1 MALKIGELARRTGLT
16 VRALH
21 HYDAIGLLTP
31 SARSDAGYRLYSDA
45 DIARLH
51 QIQALRGF
59 GLPLADIGTY
69 LSRPGSSLQSVIAQQ
84 IAMLTREIEQAGA
97 LRDRLERLH
106 SALAQGESPDL
117 SDWLT
122 TLEQMSMYE
131 KYFTPEELQQLPLYT
146 DAAVAVPEW
155 KALVASVRA
164 LMDRG
169 ATPQDPEAQV
179 LARQWMAKSVHDT
192 GANPILFARLN
203 TLHEH
208 NPEVRAQS
216 GVTQEIMRFILD
228 ASHESKLAIYRRYL
242 DDDEYAFV
250 RANIGKRA
258 MEWPPLI
265 ARVRT
270 AIDEGHAPDSP
281 QGQELARQWFD
292 LFRSF
297 AGDNPA
303 TQAKIREALTK
314 EPGLTDPGWI
324 DAKMLEWVRGAM
336 MALPRRPA

>member
-31 SARSDAGYRLYSDA
+31 SARSDAGYRLYNDA
-45 DIARLH
+45 DIVRLH
-51 QIQALRGF
+51 QIQALRSF

-69 LSRPGSSLQSVIAQQ
+69 LSRPGLSLQSVVAQQ
-84 IAMLTREIEQAGA
+84 ITMLTREIEQASA
-97 LRDRLERLH
+97 LRGRLERLH
-106 SALAQGESPDL
+106 SALERGESPGL
-117 SDWLT
+117 ADWLT
-122 TLEQMSMYE
+122 TLEHMTMYE

-155 KALVASVRA
+155 KALVAAVRT

-169 ATPQDPEAQV
+169 ATPQDEEAQV

-208 NPEVRAQS
+208 NPAIREQS
-216 GVTQEIMRFILD
+216 GVTPEMMQFILD
-228 ASHESKLAIYRRYL
+228 ASHERKLAIYRRYL

-258 MEWPPLI
+258 FEWPPLI

-270 AIDEGHAPDSP
+270 AIDAGHTPDSP

-303 TQAKIREALTK
+303 TQARIREALTK

-324 DAKMLEWVRGAM
+324 NGTMLEWVRSAM
-336 MALPRRPA
+336 MALRAA

>member
-31 SARSDAGYRLYSDA
+31 SARSEAGYRLYSDA
-45 DIARLH
+45 DVARLH
-51 QIQALRGF
+51 QIQALRSF
-59 GLPLADIGTY
+59 GLPLADIGTT
-69 LSRPGSSLQSVIAQQ
+69 LSRPGLSLQSVVAQQ
-84 IAMLTREIEQAGA
+84 ITMLTREIEQAGA
-97 LRDRLERLH
+97 LRHRLQRLH
-106 SALAQGESPDL
+106 DALSCGQEPGLA
-117 SDWLT
+117 DWLT
-122 TLEQMSMYE
+122 TLEHMSMYD
-131 KYFTPEELQQLPLYT
+131 KYFTPEELRQLPLYT

-164 LMDRG
+164 LMERG
-169 ATPQDPEAQV
+169 ATPQDPQAQV

-192 GANPILFARLN
+192 GANPVLFARLN

-208 NPEVRAQS
+208 NPAL
-216 GVTQEIMRFILD
+216 QEQTGITPDVMRFVID

-242 DDDEYAFV
+242 DDEEFAFV

-258 MEWPPLI
+258 HEWPPLI
-265 ARVRT
+265 ARIRV
-270 AIDEGHAPDSP
+270 AIDDGHAPDSP
-281 QGQELARQWFD
+281 QGQELARLWFD

-297 AGDNPA
+297 AGDHPA
-303 TQAKIREALTK
+303 TQAKIREALTR

-324 DAKMLEWVRGAM
+324 DATMLQWVRAAM
-336 MALPRRPA
+336 MALQWRTA

>member
-31 SARSDAGYRLYSDA
+31 SARSDAGYRLYNDA

-51 QIQALRGF
+51 QIQALRSF
-59 GLPLADIGTY
+59 GLPLADVGTY
-69 LSRPGSSLQSVIAQQ
+69 LSRPDLSLQSVVAQQ
-84 IAMLTREIEQAGA
+84 IDMLTREIERAGA
-97 LRDRLERLH
+97 LRDRLQRLQG
-106 SALAQGESPDL
+106 ALARGQEPSL
-117 SDWLT
+117 ADWLT
-122 TLEQMSMYE
+122 TLESMSMYD
-131 KYFTPEELQQLPLYT
+131 KYFTPEELRQLPLYT
-146 DAAVAVPEW
+146 NAAIAVPEW

-208 NPEVRAQS
+208 NPQVREQS
-216 GVTQEIMRFILD
+216 GVTREILQFIVD

-258 MEWPPLI
+258 HEWPPLI
-265 ARVRT
+265 ARVRM
-270 AIDEGHAPDSP
+270 AVDEGQAPDSP
-281 QGQELARQWFD
+281 QGQELARLWFD

-303 TQAKIREALTK
+303 TQAKIRDALTK

-324 DAKMLEWVRGAM
+324 DADMLAWVRGAM
-336 MALPRRPA
+336 MALQRRPA

>member
-45 DIARLH
+45 DVARLH
-51 QIQALRGF
+51 QIQALRSF
-59 GLPLADIGTY
+59 GLALADVGTY
-69 LSRPGSSLQSVIAQQ
+69 LSRPDLSLQSVVAQQ
-84 IAMLTREIEQAGA
+84 IAMLTREIEQAGV
-97 LRDRLERLH
+97 LRDRLQRLH
-106 SALAQGESPDL
+106 GALAQGQEPSL
-117 SDWLT
+117 ADWLT
-122 TLEQMSMYE
+122 TLERMNMYD

-146 DAAVAVPEW
+146 NAAVAVPEW
-155 KALVASVRA
+155 KALVASVQA

-169 ATPQDPEAQV
+169 ATPQDAEAQI
-179 LARQWMAKSVHDT
+179 LARHWMAKSVHDT
-192 GANPILFARLN
+192 GANPVLFARLN

-208 NPEVRAQS
+208 NPEVRQQS
-216 GVTQEIMRFILD
+216 GVTADILQFIID
-228 ASHESKLAIYRRYL
+228 ASHEGKLAIYRRYL

-258 MEWPPLI
+258 QEWPPLI
-265 ARVRT
+265 ARVRL

-281 QGQELARQWFD
+281 QGQALARQWFE

-303 TQAKIREALTK
+303 TQAKIREALAR

-324 DAKMLEWVRGAM
+324 TAPMREWVRGAM
-336 MALPRRPA
+336 MALPRRLA